1 MGKEIP
7 LYRES
12 TMRSSLL
19 SRSGLILGLAT
30 LCFAASTGAA
40 PFTRGVTYRVR
51 MSSRLPP
58 QMAGMGGDGGAGPLI
73 LARASAVGNRA
84 RFDLL
89 TLQPAPPG
97 TSADDYLLVL
107 DSSRTLLV
115 NPAERSYSDATALF
129 SGGGL
134 GMLGA
139 MGGGRRGGRSGGGAG
154 TGGGGMPQVDIS
166 GLVTDFEHVGPDTVD
181 GRQTQH
187 YRIVAEMSVA
197 VMGNQT
203 PLRIIID
210 TWTANLPYRIVN
222 PFDGPATVPPDD
234 PAAKL
239 TAKLNELRK
248 KIEGTPIKSVVTTS
262 LTLGGPAGAGM
273 ALDFVQTTAITDI
286 KEMDVDEK
294 SLEVPAGFTKKAGS

>member
-1 MGKEIP
+1 
-7 LYRES
+7 
-12 TMRSSLL
+12 MRSSLL
-19 SRSGLILGLAT
+19 LRSAIVGLAALGLG
-30 LCFAASTGAA
+30 ASTAA
-40 PFTRGVTYRVR
+40 TPFTRGVTYRVR

-58 QMAGMGGDGGAGPLI
+58 QMAGMGGDGGAGPLL

-89 TLQPAPPG
+89 AFQPAPPG
-97 TSADDYLLVL
+97 TSADDYLLVV
-107 DSSRTLLV
+107 DSSQTLLV
-115 NPAERSYSDATALF
+115 NPVERSYTDATTLF

-139 MGGGRRGGRSGGGAG
+139 MGGGRRGGG
-154 TGGGGMPQVDIS
+154 GGGGMPQFDIG
-166 GLVTDFEHVGPDTVD
+166 GLVTDFENIGPDTVD

-187 YRIVAEMSVA
+187 YQIVAEMSIA

-222 PFDGPATVPPDD
+222 PFDGPASVPPDD
-234 PAAKL
+234 PAAKV
-239 TAKLNELRK
+239 TTRLNELRK

-262 LTLGGPAGAGM
+262 VTLGGPAGAGM

-294 SLEVPAGFTKKAGS
+294 SLAVPAGFSKKG